1 MESTS
6 AADFT
11 SCSTPVSAVEYS
23 ALSSLEQEKILLLQ
37 QAILESVARGGDHM
51 AIINSVCKLEEQLL
65 PNSVGS
71 VMLLDANRE
80 YLNVYAA
87 PSIPPEGQAQLNG
100 LKPGPNAGSCGNV
113 IYRQEPVFVSDT
125 LKDARWN
132 DLHDLAVNFGLM
144 ACWSMPIRSSGGSVI
159 GTFALSSFEHRS
171 PAPFHRKLL
180 EVGASMIGIVL
191 EQYNAQESLRLSAQ
205 VFDGSS
211 EAIMITD
218 TEQRIVR
225 VNRAFSKVTQ
235 YLAVEV
241 IGQQPSIL
249 SSGRHD
255 EHYFQAMWQSL
266 ENFGHWQ
273 GEIWNKRKDGEVFP
287 EWLSIS
293 VVRDAEGKLTHYV
306 GMFSDI
312 SERKEIEA
320 KVEFLAYHDALT
332 GIPNRVLLGDR
343 MKQGIAQTAR
353 EQNMMAVC
361 YLDLDGFK
369 PINDTLG
376 HEAGD
381 QVLIEV
387 AKRIGRTIRGGDTIS
402 RLGGD
407 EFVVLLLALERG
419 EECVSTLDRLLD
431 VLAQPFTIGKH
442 LIQVSASIGV
452 CIYPLDDEDP
462 DTLLRHADQA
472 MYKAKQS
479 GKNCFHI
486 YDPALDQRAREQND
500 LLKNISLG
508 LEQKQFELYYQPKI
522 DLRTQKLMGVEALIR
537 WHHPVRGLLPPGEFL
552 RHVENTEVDIQLG
565 EWVIASALAQLNQ
578 WRNAGLDIEVSVNIS
593 GYHLESARFLE
604 RLQQQLAKYPEIPSG
619 RFQVEVLETVALNDI
634 GIVQGIIE
642 SCRKLGVEFALDDFG
657 TGYSS
662 LSYLSRL
669 PVDVLKIDQ
678 SFVRAMLEDK
688 GGLAIVQGIIAL
700 ASAFNRKTV
709 AEGVETL
716 EQYHA
721 LLEMGCELGQGYVI
735 ARPMPAAEIMNWKF
749 SA

>member
-1 MESTS
+1 MKNAPSTEIN
-6 AADFT
+6 
-11 SCSTPVSAVEYS
+11 SCSTPVTPVEYS
-23 ALSSLEQEKILLLQ
+23 ELAPVDQEKLLLLQ
-37 QAILESVARGGDHM
+37 QAILESVAIGGDHK
-51 AIINSVCKLEEQLL
+51 AVLNSVCELAEQLL

-71 VMLLDANRE
+71 VMLLDADSE

-87 PSIPPEGQAQLNG
+87 PSIPAAGQAQLNG

-125 LKDARWN
+125 LTDPRWN
-132 DLHDLAVNFGLM
+132 DLHELALNFGLM
-144 ACWSMPIRSSGGSVI
+144 ACWSMPIRASGGNII
-159 GTFALSSFEHRS
+159 GTFALSSFERRS
-171 PAPFHRKLL
+171 PTPLHRKTL
-180 EVGASMIGIVL
+180 EIGASIIGIVL
-191 EQYNAQESLRLSAQ
+191 DQFRAQEALRLSAQ
-205 VFDGSS
+205 VFDGSN

-218 TEQRIVR
+218 TEQRIIR
-225 VNRAFSKVTQ
+225 VNRAFTKVTQ

-241 IGQQPSIL
+241 LGKTPKIL

-255 EHYFQAMWQSL
+255 AQFFQTMWQSV

-273 GEIWNKRKDGEVFP
+273 GEIWNKRKDGEAFP
-287 EWLSIS
+287 EWLNIA
-293 VVRDAEGKLTHYV
+293 VVRDAEGTLTHYV

-312 SERKEIEA
+312 TDRKAIEA

-343 MKQGIAQTAR
+343 MKQGIAQTTR

-376 HEAGD
+376 HQAGD

-387 AKRIGRTIRGGDTIS
+387 TKRIGGTIRGGDTLS

-407 EFVVLLLALERG
+407 EFVVLLLGLERG
-419 EECVSTLDRLLD
+419 EECVAMLDRLLK
-431 VLAQPFTIGKH
+431 VLAEPITIGRNV
-442 LIQVSASIGV
+442 IQVSASVGV

-486 YDPALDQRAREQND
+486 YDPALDLRAREQND
-500 LLKNISLG
+500 LLKMISLG
-508 LEQKQFELYYQPKI
+508 LEQQQFELYYQPKI
-522 DLRTQKLMGVEALIR
+522 NLRTKKLMGVEALIR
-537 WHHPVRGLLPPGEFL
+537 WHHPTRGLLAPGEFL
-552 RHVENTEVDIQLG
+552 RHIENTEVDIQLG
-565 EWVIASALAQLNQ
+565 EWVIESALAQFQQ
-578 WRNAGLDIEVSVNIS
+578 WHSAGLTIQVSVNIS
-593 GYHLESARFLE
+593 GYHLESAHFLD
-604 RLQQQLAKYPEIPSG
+604 RLQ
-619 RFQVEVLETVALNDI
+619 RFIVKHPVMPVGSFQIEVLETVALNDI
-634 GIVQGIIE
+634 AIVKKIIE

-662 LSYLSRL
+662 LSYLSKL

-678 SFVRAMLEDK
+678 SFVRAMLDDE
-688 GGLAIVQGIIAL
+688 GGLAIVQGVIAL
-700 ASAFNRKTV
+700 ANAFNRKTV

-716 EQYHA
+716 AEYQA
-721 LLEMGCELGQGYVI
+721 LLEMGCEFGQGYVI
-735 ARPMPAAEIMNWKF
+735 ARPMPASEIMNWKF
-749 SA
+749 TL

>member
-1 MESTS
+1 MTSTS
-6 AADFT
+6 SAEVT
-11 SCSTPVSAVEYS
+11 SCATPVSLVEYS
-23 ALSSLEQEKILLLQ
+23 ELSSFEQEKILLLQ

-51 AIINSVCKLEEQLL
+51 AMINSVCKLEEQLL

-87 PSIPPEGQAQLNG
+87 PSIPPEGHAQLNG

-125 LKDARWN
+125 LTDPRWS

-144 ACWSMPIRSSGGSVI
+144 ACWSMPIRSSGGNVI
-159 GTFALSSFEHRS
+159 GTFALSSFEYRA

-180 EVGASMIGIVL
+180 EVGAAMIGIVL
-191 EQYNAQESLRLSAQ
+191 EQYYAQESLRLSAQ
-205 VFDGSS
+205 VFDGSN

-235 YLAVEV
+235 YSAVEV
-241 IGQQPSIL
+241 IGKQPNIL

-255 EHYFQAMWQSL
+255 ALYFQAMWHSL
-266 ENFGHWQ
+266 EKFGHWQ
-273 GEIWNKRKDGEVFP
+273 DEIWNKRKDGEIFP

-293 VVRDAEGKLTHYV
+293 VVRDTEGKLTHYV

-312 SERKEIEA
+312 SDRKAIEA

-343 MKQGIAQTAR
+343 MKQGIAQTTR

-387 AKRIGRTIRGGDTIS
+387 AKRIGHTIRGGDTLS

-407 EFVVLLLALERG
+407 EFVVLLLGLERG
-419 EECVSTLDRLLD
+419 EECVATLDRLLE
-431 VLAQPFTIGKH
+431 VLAQPFTLGKH
-442 LIQVSASIGV
+442 VIQVSASIGV

-508 LEQKQFELYYQPKI
+508 LAQEQFELHYQPKI

-537 WHHPVRGLLPPGEFL
+537 WRHPVRGLLPPGEFL
-552 RHVENTEVDIQLG
+552 RHV
-565 EWVIASALAQLNQ
+565 
-578 WRNAGLDIEVSVNIS
+578 
-593 GYHLESARFLE
+593 
-604 RLQQQLAKYPEIPSG
+604 
-619 RFQVEVLETVALNDI
+619 
-634 GIVQGIIE
+634 
-642 SCRKLGVEFALDDFG
+642 
-657 TGYSS
+657 
-662 LSYLSRL
+662 
-669 PVDVLKIDQ
+669 
-678 SFVRAMLEDK
+678 
-688 GGLAIVQGIIAL
+688 
-700 ASAFNRKTV
+700 
-709 AEGVETL
+709 
-716 EQYHA
+716 
-721 LLEMGCELGQGYVI
+721 
-735 ARPMPAAEIMNWKF
+735 
-749 SA
+749 